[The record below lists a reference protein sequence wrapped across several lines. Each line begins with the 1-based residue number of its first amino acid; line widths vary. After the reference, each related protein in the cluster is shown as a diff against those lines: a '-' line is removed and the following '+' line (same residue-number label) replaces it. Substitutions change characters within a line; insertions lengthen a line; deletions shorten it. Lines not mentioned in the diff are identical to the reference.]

1 MLKND
6 HKKKNIIITG
16 AKGQDGIILSKLLIK
31 KNYKIIGFVKR
42 SKGKKI
48 KNVIYK
54 KINLSNLELVSK
66 TIKSLDPKALI
77 HFGSDNP
84 SFFENK
90 KFKKSL
96 YIKNFKETKNLIDC
110 FTKFKRGKLILV
122 GSSQMYK
129 KDKTKIN
136 LKSKFFSSSPYTKFR
151 IDTFNYML
159 KQKRKYDLNMVMA
172 ILFNHDS
179 IYRNKKFLIPRLMKI
194 IKNEDFNSL
203 QDIYRENISG
213 DFSHADDICNGLFKL
228 INSKKNPNKLIFSS
242 NKRTYINDIIKYIFE
257 INKIKKSF
265 NIKIKKKMSSSIGDN
280 SFTKKILKWKM
291 KKNIF
296 IAVKELNN
304 LY

>member
-1 MLKND
+1 
-6 HKKKNIIITG
+6 
-16 AKGQDGIILSKLLIK
+16 
-31 KNYKIIGFVKR
+31 
-42 SKGKKI
+42 
-48 KNVIYK
+48 
-54 KINLSNLELVSK
+54 
-66 TIKSLDPKALI
+66 
-77 HFGSDNP
+77 
-84 SFFENK
+84 
-90 KFKKSL
+90 
-96 YIKNFKETKNLIDC
+96 
-110 FTKFKRGKLILV
+110 
-122 GSSQMYK
+122 
-129 KDKTKIN
+129 
-136 LKSKFFSSSPYTKFR
+136 
-151 IDTFNYML
+151 ML

-194 IKNEDFNSL
+194 IKNRDFNSL

-228 INSKKNPNKLIFSS
+228 INSKKNPDKLIFSS
-242 NKRTYINDIIKYIFE
+242 NKQTYINDIIKYVFK

-291 KKNIF
+291 NKNIF